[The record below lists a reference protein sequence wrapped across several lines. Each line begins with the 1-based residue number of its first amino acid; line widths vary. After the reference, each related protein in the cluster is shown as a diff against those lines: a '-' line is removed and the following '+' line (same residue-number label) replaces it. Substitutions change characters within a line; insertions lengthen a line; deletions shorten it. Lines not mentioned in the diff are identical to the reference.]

1 MHLSLFV
8 NSFYY
13 RKKTMMKLIF
23 IQVKMQLSLEK
34 QDNVLWSLYWW
45 NCNAGTTF
53 VNVRK
58 LMNNTCKSVHKCMG
72 NSKVNM
78 WKYKLIKREQ

>member
-34 QDNVLWSLYWW
+34 QDNVL
-45 NCNAGTTF
+45 
-53 VNVRK
+53 
-58 LMNNTCKSVHKCMG
+58 
-72 NSKVNM
+72 
-78 WKYKLIKREQ
+78 